1 MKFDVI
7 IGNPP
12 YQLNDGGGTGDSAK
26 PIYHLFI
33 KQAKKLNPRFL
44 TMIIPSRWM
53 KGGKGLDKFRE
64 EMMNDKRIKFI
75 YDFENANECF
85 PGLHIDGGVCY
96 FLWEK
101 DYEGKVDYYYKP
113 KEGIETHEKRY
124 LKNNFSK
131 TIIRNHKQISIIEKV
146 LKKSNERFS
155 TIVSSR
161 KPYGISTDL
170 FNAPHKYGYTDIP
183 KKPFKDSYKIYG
195 VKGNK
200 GGAKRVTG
208 YVDPKSVTKGED
220 YIKSYKLFF
229 SKAYMTTSTVPPEII
244 LAKPKEICTE
254 TFLNIGSFDTEEEA
268 KNCLSYIKTK
278 FFRALLFFN
287 RHSLNISQS
296 SFKLI
301 PLQEFSESWTDE
313 KLYKKYD

>member
-1 MKFDVI
+1 
-7 IGNPP
+7 
-12 YQLNDGGGTGDSAK
+12 
-26 PIYHLFI
+26 
-33 KQAKKLNPRFL
+33 
-44 TMIIPSRWM
+44 M

-75 YDFENANECF
+75 YDFESSKEIF
-85 PGLHIDGGVCY
+85 TGLHIDGGVCY

-101 DYEGKVDYYYKP
+101 NYHGPVDYHYHSLDGTINNSKRFL
-113 KEGIETHEKRY
+113 KTDFSETV
-124 LKNNFSK
+124 
-131 TIIRNHKQISIIEKV
+131 IRDPRQISIIEKIS
-146 LKKSNERFS
+146 KKNEAKFNLIIS
-155 TIVSSR
+155 EQ
-161 KPYGISTDL
+161 KPYGFRSFL
-170 FNAPHKYGYTDIP
+170 FN
-183 KKPFKDSYKIYG
+183 KPELYPDAKLTYKEKGDFLKIHG
-195 VKGNK
+195 IKGNK
-200 GGAKRVTG
+200 GGAKRVIG

-313 KLYKKYD
+313 KLYKKYNLTKEEIDFIESMIKPME